1 MRETF
6 WTPERQAI
14 VRRGYAKGR
23 RAQELAEAL
32 GTTKNAVIGCARRLG
47 LSGTHPN
54 GAEAIQERAYGL
66 ARTMRYGGATYAQ
79 IAEACGINIATAW
92 RYTGDISQ

>member
-1 MRETF
+1 MPSARSGTKNGRWRWAIIVSDTLRKSEHMAMRETF
-6 WTPERQAI
+6 WTP
-14 VRRGYAKGR
+14 
-23 RAQELAEAL
+23 
-32 GTTKNAVIGCARRLG
+32 
-47 LSGTHPN
+47 
-54 GAEAIQERAYGL
+54 ERAYGL